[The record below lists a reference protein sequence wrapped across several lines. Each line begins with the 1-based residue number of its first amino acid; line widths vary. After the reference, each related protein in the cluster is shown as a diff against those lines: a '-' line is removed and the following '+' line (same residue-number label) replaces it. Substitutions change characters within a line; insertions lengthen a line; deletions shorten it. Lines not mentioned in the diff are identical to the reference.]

1 MRRDLLGAACS
12 DTWAGARRMS
22 PVDSTSHVTSP
33 LEGFQTQGAGSD
45 VSPEPE
51 TFDHDR
57 LVLLVDTLERDIAL
71 IEGAMV
77 NVEAREF
84 ASANAALD
92 VLDGVSTA

>member
-1 MRRDLLGAACS
+1 MEAVDDAP
-12 DTWAGARRMS
+12 DTALPFDDAELDHGH
-22 PVDSTSHVTSP
+22 D
-33 LEGFQTQGAGSD
+33 
-45 VSPEPE
+45 

-57 LVLLVDTLERDIAL
+57 LVSLVDGLERDVAL

-77 NVEAREF
+77 HVEAREF

>member
-1 MRRDLLGAACS
+1 
-12 DTWAGARRMS
+12 
-22 PVDSTSHVTSP
+22 VDSNPHVTSP
-33 LEGFQTQGAGSD
+33 LESFQPHAAGSD

-51 TFDHDR
+51 TFDHNR
-57 LVLLVDTLERDIAL
+57 LVSLVDTLERDIAL

-92 VLDGVSTA
+92 VLDGVSPA